1 MFLQTQLNLKTQV
14 ESKIMLSDN
23 TLCICVPHVKDQ
35 IPKKEEDRE
44 ERRGKQSK
52 SRALGED

>member
-35 IPKKEEDRE
+35 IPKKKKEEE
-44 ERRGKQSK
+44 KVENGKGQGK
-52 SRALGED
+52 WGL